1 MPLVKGSSRIVM
13 SQNIRTEI
21 KSGKPPAMRSLK
33 QRTQVGW
40 RKKKLAGAA
49 DGRGRLALALSLILL
64 LVLVVAFQ
72 AAIISHL
79 LPKDTTPVRIKIV
92 FRRWKMAD
100 IVEGGTLP
108 FTVVAT
114 NKRGTQVPITGVTV
128 TATATAR
135 ATVADDD
142 GTGGNFVA
150 ADPGAAT
157 ITATAG
163 ALTDTASINVTADL
177 TPGGHQGRG

>member
-1 MPLVKGSSRIVM
+1 MDV
-13 SQNIRTEI
+13 
-21 KSGKPPAMRSLK
+21 
-33 QRTQVGW
+33 
-40 RKKKLAGAA
+40 A
-49 DGRGRLALALSLILL
+49 DWLALVILL
-64 LVLVVAFQ
+64 LVLVVFIQ
-72 AAIISHL
+72 AMAIAHL

-128 TATATAR
+128 TATGGT
-135 ATVADDD
+135 ATVADD

-150 ADPGAAT
+150 GDPGAAT
-157 ITATAG
+157 LTATAG
-163 ALTDTASINVTADL
+163 SLTDSTTVNVTADP
-177 TPGGHQGRG
+177 TPAAIKIVV